1 MACKLS
7 IMHFIV
13 FKIKIVFLKFY
24 NLFQKA
30 MSLTFK
36 MFKRFLKLNF
46 KISLM
51 TSLEIEKTFNVTLN
65 VFLQMSYNN
74 YVILYNN

>member
-1 MACKLS
+1 
-7 IMHFIV
+7 
-13 FKIKIVFLKFY
+13 
-24 NLFQKA
+24 